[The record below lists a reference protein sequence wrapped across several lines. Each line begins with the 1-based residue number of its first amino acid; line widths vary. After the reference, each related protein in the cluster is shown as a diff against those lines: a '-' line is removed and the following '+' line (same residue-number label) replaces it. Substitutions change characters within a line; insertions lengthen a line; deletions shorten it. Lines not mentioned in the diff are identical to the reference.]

1 MILPMANRAIS
12 RLNVPQANMQ
22 QTGMSSPLSGIQRP
36 NASSPIMQR
45 TGMMSGIQGD
55 ANVNRPQLGGFRPS
69 YGSGTPAMQQQAIQD
84 GKGQMQTMQQPM
96 QQAPVNNQAP
106 LTGNYGLAGQESALQ
121 GGLRA
126 GVSALEQGA
135 LQGQG
140 AIQGGLRS
148 ALSSLNQGNQQ
159 SQQMLQG
166 GINQLGGNFGSS
178 ASSVDPMTGQPL
190 FQQAAQ
196 GVGQYSPAGLQ
207 AQQQQAALSGSM
219 GQEAFSNALMS
230 NPGTNLIRQEAMDAV
245 MNQATATGGLG
256 GGNVL
261 RALQDRASGLA
272 AQDLQNQYNRA
283 AGLSQ
288 QGLQAAGQQGQFLSQ
303 AGQQQGQLAG
313 QNAQMQTQV
322 GMANA
327 NNQLQAAGQRANLY
341 GQGAQMTNQMGQYGA
356 GMQNQAGTNIANLL
370 SGAGQQAAGMFS
382 GIGQQI
388 GAARGQA
395 GRDIAGNLGAT
406 NTGLANLINQQGSGL
421 GDIINS
427 GGANIAN
434 LLSGSGQA
442 DAQTQMQ
449 LAQLLSGL
457 ATGQG
462 TQLAGIQGQIGQ
474 ARADK
479 AVAGSNALGNL
490 AGQAAGLLGAF
501 GMPSFGGGGGGTSAI
516 SSNQFINNMN
526 APGSGFTGFGV

>member
-1 MILPMANRAIS
+1 MILPRAGGIKS
-12 RLNVPQANMQ
+12 VNNMMRQPSQMSIGAQQAMGVAQ
-22 QTGMSSPLSGIQRP
+22 
-36 NASSPIMQR
+36 
-45 TGMMSGIQGD
+45 
-55 ANVNRPQLGGFRPS
+55 
-69 YGSGTPAMQQQAIQD
+69 PAMMQATN
-84 GKGQMQTMQQPM
+84 QMQP
-96 QQAPVNNQAP
+96 QQAPANNQSP
-106 LTGNYGLAGQESALQ
+106 LTGNYGLVGQESALQ
-121 GGLRA
+121 SGLGA
-126 GVSALEQGA
+126 GISALEQGTS
-135 LQGQG
+135 QGQG

-178 ASSVDPMTGQPL
+178 AASVDPMTGRPM
-190 FQQAAQ
+190 FEQAAQ

-230 NPGTNLIRQEAMDAV
+230 NPGTDMIRQEAMDAV

-382 GIGQQI
+382 GAGQQI

-395 GRDIAGNLGAT
+395 GRDIAGNIGAT

-434 LLSGSGQA
+434 LLSGSGQV

-462 TQLAGIQGQIGQ
+462 TQLAGLQGQIGQ

-479 AVAGSNALGNL
+479 AVAGSNAIGNMVEQGSKL
-490 AGQAAGLLGAF
+490 AAAYFSDERLKNNIFKVGEAKGINFYKWAWNGLLG
-501 GMPSFGGGGGGTSAI
+501 M
-516 SSNQFINNMN
+516 
-526 APGSGFTGFGV
+526 SGDGFGVIAQEVEKLIPESVVETASGFKAVNYNMVEDYING